1 VTSDKQQRT
10 KIFMIRI
17 LLVDDQKTVRESLK
31 AKLEQASDLEVSG
44 IAHDGYSA
52 IEQVKAL
59 CPDIVLIDLEMS
71 GLDGISAT
79 RIIRQNFK
87 DVKVLVLTIHDSDES
102 VMLSMQAGAM
112 GYLNKGIPDRELIEA
127 IRFAHKGYVQI
138 GPGLLEKI
146 MSRPGESISVAQKS
160 TSNGKQNSTSAER
173 LALMPEGNTTT
184 LVRDVAN
191 VAIAVP
197 HSVEPATP
205 EPQTTAVWSAE
216 FQALLDRPPAAFPRR
231 SILGGFAFCLA
242 FGALAWF
249 GQVEEVGRAKGQL
262 VPKGDTYKVEP
273 IELGKVTHIAVKEG
287 DAVKVGQVLVELETE
302 LAQKEVKRLGQ
313 SLTAYR
319 VEGRQKRAL
328 LDRARLEAQTL
339 AEIATEDA
347 EAQRLAIAQ
356 TRENVATNRRL
367 LTQLSSQME
376 AVRVRQS
383 QLKPLSTVAQ
393 KRLAQL
399 QAEEAAH
406 RERLKRLAAMQQA
419 GAVSREYVFS
429 AEQSLRQ
436 VQQQLALS
444 HLQEIASTN
453 EQIFQSE
460 QSRRDLQ
467 NQITQSQGEL
477 FTSFKEAERLQTE
490 LNQKQAQGRKMRLE
504 AQQQIQQL
512 EIEILQI
519 EAKIAETE
527 NQLEGEQVKLK
538 QRFFRAPVDGIVS
551 RLNLKNAG
559 ETVQPG
565 KAIAEIA
572 PGNAP
577 LVLSAVLPDREAG
590 LVKQGMPVKVKFD
603 AYPYQNYG
611 VISGKVTSL
620 SSDAERNEQLGTV
633 YRLKVELDRNYVNAG
648 QRTIKLRAG
657 QTASADIIIRR
668 RRLAEI
674 LFDPIQQ
681 LQRSGINL

>member
-1 VTSDKQQRT
+1 
-10 KIFMIRI
+10 MIRI

-31 AKLEQASDLEVSG
+31 AKLEKTSDLEVSG

-52 IEQVKAL
+52 IEQVKTL
-59 CPDIVLIDLEMS
+59 HPDIVLIDLEMS

-79 RIIRQNFK
+79 RIIRQNFR
-87 DVKVLVLTIHDSDES
+87 DVKVLVLTIHDNDES
-102 VMLSMQAGAM
+102 VILSMQAGAM

-138 GPGLLEKI
+138 GPGLLEKM
-146 MSRPGESISVAQKS
+146 MSRSGESIAATPKLIA
-160 TSNGKQNSTSAER
+160 NGKQDSPGISNAS
-173 LALMPEGNTTT
+173 
-184 LVRDVAN
+184 LVRDAGG

-197 HSVEPATP
+197 HTVTSPTTL
-205 EPQTTAVWSAE
+205 EPQTTVVWSAE

-231 SILGGFAFCLA
+231 LAIGGFAFCLA
-242 FGALAWF
+242 FGALIWF
-249 GQVEEVGRAKGQL
+249 GQVEQVGKAKGQL
-262 VPKGDTYKVEP
+262 VPKGETYKIEP
-273 IELGKVTHIAVKEG
+273 IELGKVTNITVKEG
-287 DAVKVGQVLVELETE
+287 EAVKAGQVLVELDTE
-302 LAQKEVKRLGQ
+302 LAQKEVERLGQ
-313 SLTAYR
+313 ILNAYQLER
-319 VEGRQKRAL
+319 RQKRTL

-339 AEIATEDA
+339 RDIATQDER
-347 EAQRLAIAQ
+347 AQRLAIAQ
-356 TRENVATNRRL
+356 TQENVATNRHL
-367 LTQLSSQME
+367 LTQLNSQIK
-376 AVRVRQS
+376 AVRARQT
-383 QLKPLSTVAQ
+383 QIEPLSAVAQ

-406 RERLKRLAAMQQA
+406 RERLKRLAAMQEE
-419 GAVSREYVFS
+419 GAVSREYVFG

-444 HLQEIASTN
+444 HLQEIDSTN

-460 QSRRDLQ
+460 QSLRDLQ
-467 NQITQSQGEL
+467 NRITQSQGDL

-490 LNQKQAQGRKMRLE
+490 LNQKQAQGRKMFLE

-512 EIEILQI
+512 EIEISQLK
-519 EAKIAETE
+519 AKIAETK

-551 RLNLKNAG
+551 RLDIKNAG

-565 KAIAEIA
+565 KTIAEIA
-572 PGNAP
+572 PRNAP

-590 LVKQGMPVKVKFD
+590 LVKKGMPVKVKFD

-611 VISGKVTSL
+611 IISGKVSSF

-633 YRLKVELDRNYVNAG
+633 YRLKVELERDYVNAG

-657 QTASADIIIRR
+657 QTANADIIIRR

-674 LFDPIQQ
+674 LFDPIRQ
-681 LQRSGINL
+681 LQGSGIGL

>member
-1 VTSDKQQRT
+1 
-10 KIFMIRI
+10 MIRI

-59 CPDIVLIDLEMS
+59 HPDIVLIDLEMP

-79 RIIRQNFK
+79 RIIRQNFR
-87 DVKVLVLTIHDSDES
+87 DVKVLVLTIYDNDES
-102 VMLSMQAGAM
+102 VMLSMRAGAM

-138 GPGLLEKI
+138 GPGLLEKM
-146 MSRPGESISVAQKS
+146 MSRSEEAIAVAPKL
-160 TSNGKQNSTSAER
+160 TSNGKQKDPS
-173 LALMPEGNTTT
+173 LMPVTATST
-184 LVRDVAN
+184 LVRDVAGT
-191 VAIAVP
+191 AIAVP
-197 HSVEPATP
+197 SSAAPPTTL
-205 EPQTTAVWSAE
+205 EPQPTVVWSAE
-216 FQALLDRPPAAFPRR
+216 LQALLDRPPAAFPRR
-231 SILGGFAFCLA
+231 LVVGGFAFCLA

-249 GQVEEVGRAKGQL
+249 GQVEQVGRAKGQL
-262 VPKGDTYKVEP
+262 VPKGETYKIEP
-273 IELGKVTHIAVKEG
+273 IELGKVTKIAVKEG
-287 DAVKVGQVLVELETE
+287 EAVKAGQVLVELDTE
-302 LAQKEVKRLGQ
+302 LAHKEVERLGQ
-313 SLTAYR
+313 VLSAYR
-319 VEGRQKRAL
+319 LESRQKRAL
-328 LDRARLEAQTL
+328 LARARLEAQTL
-339 AEIATEDA
+339 TDIASEDA
-347 EAQRLAIAQ
+347 QAQRLAIAQ
-356 TRENVATNRRL
+356 TKENIATNRHL
-367 LTQLSSQME
+367 LTQMNSQME
-376 AVRVRQS
+376 AVWIRQT
-383 QLKPLSTVAQ
+383 QLKPLSAVAQ

-399 QAEEAAH
+399 QAEEVAH
-406 RERLKRLAAMQQA
+406 QERLKRLAAMQKE
-419 GAVSREYVFS
+419 GVVSREYVFD
-429 AEQSLRQ
+429 AEQSLHQ

-460 QSRRDLQ
+460 QSLRDLQ
-467 NQITQSQGEL
+467 DRMTQSQGEL
-477 FTSFKEAERLQTE
+477 STSLKEAQRLQTE
-490 LNQKQAQGRKMRLE
+490 LNQKQAQGRKTILE

-512 EIEILQI
+512 EIEISQLN
-519 EAKIAETE
+519 AKIAETE

-565 KAIAEIA
+565 QTIAEIA
-572 PGNAP
+572 PRNAP

-590 LVKQGMPVKVKFD
+590 LVKKGMPVKVKFD

-611 VISGKVTSL
+611 IISGKVISL
-620 SSDAERNEQLGTV
+620 SSDAERNEQGTV
-633 YRLKVELDRNYVNAG
+633 YRVKVELERDYVNAG
-648 QRTIKLRAG
+648 QRAIKLRAG

-674 LFDPIQQ
+674 LFDPIRQ
-681 LQRSGINL
+681 LQRSGIDL